1 MAITNGYVTL
11 AEAKRLLDI
20 TDAIDDNQL
29 ERVIEASSRLIDEYT
44 GRRFYSALETRFYT
58 PENGAELKID
68 DLASLTELLT
78 DEDEDGTAETTWSA
92 SDYAL
97 LPPNAAADGRPY
109 TSLVITPWGEHDL
122 TTTLNSVEIT
132 GNFGWPAVPE
142 PVRQACLI
150 QVGTIYRSKE
160 APFGVIGNTETGIVR
175 MSARLHPEAQ
185 LLLDPYRRRLGLA
198 W

>member
-20 TDAIDDNQL
+20 SDAIDDGQL

-44 GRRFYSALETRFYT
+44 GRRFFQSLETRIYT
-58 PENGAELKID
+58 TSNSGELKLD
-68 DLASLTELLT
+68 DLASLTDLLT
-78 DEDEDGTAETTWSA
+78 DDNEDGTAEVTWVSA
-92 SDYAL
+92 DYAL
-97 LPPNAAADGRPY
+97 APANAAADGRPY
-109 TSLVITPWGEHDL
+109 TSIFITPWGAREFP
-122 TTTLNSVEIT
+122 TTLNGVEVT
-132 GNFGWPAVPE
+132 GNFGWPTVPE

-160 APFGVIGNTETGIVR
+160 APFGVIGNAETGIVR

>member
-1 MAITNGYVTL
+1 MAIANGYVTL

-20 TDAIDDNQL
+20 SDAIDDGQL

-44 GRRFYSALETRFYT
+44 GRRFYSALETRVYT
-58 PENGAELKID
+58 PERFVEVKID
-68 DLASLTELLT
+68 DLASLTDVIT
-78 DEDEDGTAETTWSA
+78 DENEDGTAETTWPA

-97 LPPNAAADGRPY
+97 LPPNAALEGRPY
-109 TSLVITPWGEHDL
+109 TSIAITPWGAKEFP
-122 TTTLNSVEIT
+122 TTLNSVEIT
-132 GNFGWPAVPE
+132 GNFGWPIVPE

-160 APFGVIGNTETGIVR
+160 APFGVIGNAETGIVR